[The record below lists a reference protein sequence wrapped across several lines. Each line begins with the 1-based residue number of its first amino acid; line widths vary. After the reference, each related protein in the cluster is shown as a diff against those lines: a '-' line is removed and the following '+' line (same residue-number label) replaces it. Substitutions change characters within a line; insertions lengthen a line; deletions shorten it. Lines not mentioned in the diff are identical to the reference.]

1 MWNAQALGMRAKKL
15 EDLQVYTKALE
26 GIAAVS
32 PILQRLTVRKDFDLH
47 DQLAESS
54 GNIPGH
60 IAEGFGQLSDKHFAH
75 YLGIARGS
83 AQETRGHLATA
94 LQKEHISADLV
105 IAPDSTL
112 DFGLWTLDSGLSTD
126 PIFHH
131 LRRHVRPV

>member
-1 MWNAQALGMRAKKL
+1 MRNAQAFGMRAKIL
-15 EDLQVYTKALE
+15 EDLHVYRKALE

-32 PILQRLTVRKDFDLH
+32 PILQQLTVRKDFDLH

-60 IAEGFGQLSDKHFAH
+60 IAEGFGLLTDKHFAH

-94 LQKEHISADLV
+94 LQKEHISEDDEKRVSALYRDLCNMLTAF
-105 IAPDSTL
+105 IEY
-112 DFGLWTLDSGLSTD
+112 
-126 PIFHH
+126 
-131 LRRHVRPV
+131 LRRSDFRDRW

>member
-15 EDLQVYTKALE
+15 EDLQVYRKALE

-32 PILQRLTVRKDFDLH
+32 PILQCLKVRKDFDLY

-60 IAEGFGQLSDKHFAH
+60 IAEGFGQLTDKHFAY

-94 LQKEHISADLV
+94 LQKEHISADDENRVSSLYRDLCSMLTAF
-105 IAPDSTL
+105 IEY
-112 DFGLWTLDSGLSTD
+112 
-126 PIFHH
+126 
-131 LRRHVRPV
+131 LRRSDFRDRW